1 MGQQQLILLVLA
13 TVIVG
18 LATVVGI
25 RAFSENSAKA
35 SADALTQDAI
45 RIASDLQAWKLKPAP
60 FGGQGLDGGS
70 AYGAGDFTNA
80 SFTELGYSASGGTYT
95 NANGTFEITELAN
108 GALIRARSLDFVE
121 GAQGQASGQEV
132 VVRVCGTSDD
142 DVIGEVTQ
150 LAGDNSVGN
159 ISNVTCQ

>member
-70 AYGAGDFTNA
+70 AYPASDFTNA
-80 SFTELGYSASGGTYT
+80 SFTELGYSASDNTSSATYT
-95 NANGTFEITELAN
+95 NANGTYEITQQSS
-108 GALIRARSLDFVE
+108 GALIIAKSLDH
-121 GAQGQASGQEV
+121 SSDTGQEV
-132 VVRVCGTSDD
+132 QVRVCGTADD
-142 DVIGEVTQ
+142 DVIGEVMQ
-150 LAGDNSVGN
+150 LAGTSTGA
-159 ISNVTCQ
+159 SEPSCGSTP